1 MKRSKIVAT
10 VGPSSGTPETLA
22 ALIAAGVD
30 VFRLNFSHGDHAT
43 KKEWID
49 MIRQEE
55 AKAARN
61 IAILGDLQGPKLRLG
76 RFPKVVLQAG
86 ETLKLRLAP
95 CTEPHAEPHTDHPDE
110 LPLPHE
116 GLFALLAAG
125 QKLILRDG
133 LVRLEVTER
142 LSETC
147 VQARVQLGGEL
158 VAGSGV
164 HAPGLL
170 LPGPALTEKDQEDLA
185 FALDQNLD
193 WIALS
198 FVQKPQDLLQARDRI
213 GERAQLIAKIEQ
225 AHVVERGNLS
235 RILSLA
241 DAVMVARGDLGVN
254 IPLVQVPQVQK
265 NIVRACRRRGL
276 PVIVATEMLES
287 MITKARPTRAEV
299 SDVANAIYEGADA
312 VMLSAETA
320 MGAYPV
326 RAVTVMRDIIL
337 ETERNI
343 LHRTGWRAERASL
356 VPHRGER
363 DNDAMARA
371 AVEIAEQL
379 RCKVLVNFTITGST
393 SKRVAA
399 RRCQVPILSLPE
411 SDEQARRLALV
422 WGVFSVKRGNIPK
435 TFQAMVAYAI
445 QFSSEMGFANPGDRI
460 VVTLGLPPG
469 TPGKT
474 NLIRV
479 CTIGEPVLDL
489 A

>member
-10 VGPSSGTPETLA
+10 VGPASGTPETLA

-43 KKEWID
+43 KKKWIE
-49 MIRQEE
+49 MIRLEE

-76 RFPKVVLQAG
+76 RFPKVVLREG

-95 CTEPHAEPHTDHPDE
+95 DTEHLDE

-116 GLFALLAAG
+116 GLFTLLAPG
-125 QKLILRDG
+125 QKLVLRDG
-133 LVRLEVTER
+133 LVRLEITER

-147 VQARVQLGGEL
+147 VQAQVQVGGEL
-158 VAGSGV
+158 VAGAGV
-164 HAPGLL
+164 HAPGLI
-170 LPGPALTEKDQEDLA
+170 LPGPALTEKDQEDLT

-198 FVQKPQDLLQARDRI
+198 FVQKPQDLLQARERI
-213 GERAQLIAKIEQ
+213 GDRAQLIAKIEQ

-287 MITKARPTRAEV
+287 MTTKARPTRAEV

-326 RAVTVMRDIIL
+326 RAVSVMRDIIL

-371 AVEIAEQL
+371 AVDIAEQL
-379 RCKVLVNFTITGST
+379 GCKVLVNFTITGST

-399 RRCQVPILSLPE
+399 RRCQIPILSLPE
-411 SDEQARRLALV
+411 TDEQARRLALV

-445 QFSSEMGFANPGDRI
+445 QFSADMGFAHPGDRI

-489 A
+489 G